1 MKVFMTKISY
11 AAQAASVASKLVE
24 AKSHDDK
31 ALSLR
36 EGANKE
42 IAVMHKD
49 KVVVGRYSKDG
60 AGCAIA
66 TSFVDT
72 LTKGGWAKKT
82 AQNYLSLFREA
93 VKTGKPVKDWGGTKA
108 GGRQAVAG
116 AKGTKGK
123 KEFADLFRPAFNHE
137 KGKTF
142 LTLCKQIEK
151 DYKDDKIKTMY
162 EGFVEYFKAEGDEI
176 AE

>member
-72 LTKGGWAKKT
+72 LTKAGWAKKT

-108 GGRQAVAG
+108 GGRKAAAG
-116 AKGTKGK
+116 AKGAKGK
-123 KEFADLFRPAFNHE
+123 KEFADKLATCFRDAEF
-137 KGKTF
+137 
-142 LTLCKQIEK
+142 
-151 DYKDDKIKTMY
+151 
-162 EGFVEYFKAEGDEI
+162 EGFVNDLEASWDNDEI
-176 AE
+176 KSLLEGIKSYLEASGIKLD

>member
-1 MKVFMTKISY
+1 MKVLMNKISY

-49 KVVVGRYSKDG
+49 KVVVGRYNQDG
-60 AGCAIA
+60 TGCAIA
-66 TSFVDT
+66 SSFVDT
-72 LTKGGWAKKT
+72 LVGGGWKKKT

-93 VKTGKPVKDWGGTKA
+93 VKTGKPVTDWGGTKA
-108 GGRQAVAG
+108 GGRKAAG
-116 AKGTKGK
+116 SKPNSAKGK
-123 KEFADLFRPAFNHE
+123 KEFADKLATAFRDAEF
-137 KGKTF
+137 
-142 LTLCKQIEK
+142 
-151 DYKDDKIKTMY
+151 
-162 EGFVEYFKAEGDEI
+162 EGFINDLESSFQDDEI
-176 AE
+176 QTLMDGVKSFLESSGVKID

>member
-1 MKVFMTKISY
+1 MSNTKLSF
-11 AAQAASVASKLVE
+11 AAQAASVASDLVE

-31 ALSLR
+31 ANASR
-36 EGANKE
+36 ESANKR
-42 IAVMHKD
+42 IAVLHKD

-72 LTKGGWAKKT
+72 LVKAGWAKKT

-108 GGRQAVAG
+108 GGRKASSANS
-116 AKGTKGK
+116 AKGK
-123 KEFADLFRPAFNHE
+123 KEFADKLATCFRDAEF
-137 KGKTF
+137 
-142 LTLCKQIEK
+142 
-151 DYKDDKIKTMY
+151 
-162 EGFVEYFKAEGDEI
+162 EGFVNDLEASWDNDEI
-176 AE
+176 KSLLEGIKSYLEASGVEIK

>member
-1 MKVFMTKISY
+1 MSNTKLSF
-11 AAQAASVASKLVE
+11 AAQAASVASELVE
-24 AKSHDDK
+24 AKKHDDI
-31 ALSLR
+31 ATSCR
-36 EGANKE
+36 ESANKR
-42 IAVMHKD
+42 IASLHKD

-72 LTKGGWAKKT
+72 LTKAGWAKKT

-108 GGRQAVAG
+108 GGRKAVAG
-116 AKGTKGK
+116 TKGAKGK
-123 KEFADLFRPAFNHE
+123 KEFADLFRPAFNHD
-137 KGKTF
+137 KGGSF
-142 LTLCKQIEK
+142 MALCKAIEK
-151 DYKDDKIKTMY
+151 DYKDDKIKNMY

>member
-49 KVVVGRYSKDG
+49 KVVIGRYSKDG

-108 GGRQAVAG
+108 GGRKAAAG
-116 AKGTKGK
+116 AKGSAKGK
-123 KEFADLFRPAFNHE
+123 KEFADKLATCFRDAEF
-137 KGKTF
+137 
-142 LTLCKQIEK
+142 
-151 DYKDDKIKTMY
+151 
-162 EGFVEYFKAEGDEI
+162 EGFVNDLEASWDNDEI
-176 AE
+176 KSLLEGIKSYLEASGIEIK

>member
-108 GGRQAVAG
+108 GGRKAAAG
-116 AKGTKGK
+116 AKGSAKGK
-123 KEFADLFRPAFNHE
+123 KEFADKLATAFRDAEF
-137 KGKTF
+137 
-142 LTLCKQIEK
+142 
-151 DYKDDKIKTMY
+151 
-162 EGFVEYFKAEGDEI
+162 EGFINDLEASFHNDEI
-176 AE
+176 ETLLEGVKSFLEASAIELK